1 MHHVGLK
8 MRRLRRDGGDGS
20 LEERLSVDVIEA
32 NSAEGDGIG
41 DGAGE
46 VVWVDG
52 GAELHAVP

>member
-1 MHHVGLK
+1 
-8 MRRLRRDGGDGS
+8 MRRLRGDGGDGS
-20 LEERLSVDVIEA
+20 LEERLSVDVIQTY
-32 NSAEGDGIG
+32 SAEGDGIG

>member
-1 MHHVGLK
+1 